1 MLLIDTNLLVYAYV
15 REMPEHGR
23 ALVWL
28 DEQFRRNIRIG
39 MPWHSLLG
47 FVRVVSNPRG
57 FPRATSVSQAWD
69 QVRRWLGAE
78 NSWVPLPAE
87 RHGEILDD
95 IFAKVRVNSR
105 FVMDAH
111 LAALAIEH
119 GLTLC
124 SNDRDFA
131 RVPNLRW
138 INPLDAAA

>member
-1 MLLIDTNLLVYAYV
+1 MILIDTNLLVYAYV

-23 ALVWL
+23 AIVWL

-39 MPWHSLLG
+39 LPWHSLLG

-57 FPRATSVSQAWD
+57 FPNAVGVPQAWD
-69 QVRRWLGAE
+69 QVRQWLGAD
-78 NSWVPLPAE
+78 NAWVPQPSE
-87 RHGEILDD
+87 RHSEVLDD
-95 IFAKVRVNSR
+95 IFSKIRVSSR

-124 SNDRDFA
+124 SHDGGFA

-138 INPLDAAA
+138 INPLASV